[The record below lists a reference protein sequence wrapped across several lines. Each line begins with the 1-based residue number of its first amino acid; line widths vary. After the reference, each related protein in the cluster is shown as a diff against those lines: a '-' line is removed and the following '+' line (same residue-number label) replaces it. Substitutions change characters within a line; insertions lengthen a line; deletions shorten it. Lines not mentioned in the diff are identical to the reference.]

1 MRNNIMVTF
10 YIICF
15 LAYPL
20 ILTTS
25 FSIYSCME
33 IDDGKKY
40 LRRDFQIE
48 CWTPEHMKMALSI
61 GIPIIII
68 WVLAFPAF
76 IFIRIKNNKVNLN
89 DKNLLI
95 NYGLFYVGLND
106 EAFFW
111 EIIVSNVRK
120 LIFISCSTFFAQSQI
135 QLKVIKWILMILYR
149 R

>member
-120 LIFISCSTFFAQSQI
+120 LIFISCTTFFAQSQI
-135 QLKVIKWILMILYR
+135 QLKVIK
-149 R
+149 